1 MAILSTEMMSKRTR
15 LTSLAKST
23 RQCSSLSI
31 VLAWV
36 VKLDK
41 STSIFL
47 RLSGEINVDLT
58 NAKYLQSKN
67 IENIHT
73 HTHTCT
79 PTHVL
84 QFKVSSNITVLTT
97 ATPYLIHWQHFYCQS
112 KAPNANQTNTYVE
125 AVRTL
130 RGSLRG
136 LCFFSFGP
144 Q

>member
-15 LTSLAKST
+15 LTSLAKSA

-58 NAKYLQSKN
+58 NAKYLQSKK

-73 HTHTCT
+73 HT

-130 RGSLRG
+130 RGSLWG
-136 LCFFSFGP
+136 LCFFGFGP